1 MAAGRVSS
9 CEGAE
14 EEECRG
20 RGCNAGGVPPAVV
33 PELQSGR
40 AVCTHGPGA
49 AYPASRVLYPASAPA
64 LAWMV
69 EWEAAV

>member
-9 CEGAE
+9 CEGVE
-14 EEECRG
+14 EEERRG

-40 AVCTHGPGA
+40 AGYTRGPGA
-49 AYPASRVLYPASAPA
+49 ACPASRVLYPASAPA
-64 LAWMV
+64 LA
-69 EWEAAV
+69 